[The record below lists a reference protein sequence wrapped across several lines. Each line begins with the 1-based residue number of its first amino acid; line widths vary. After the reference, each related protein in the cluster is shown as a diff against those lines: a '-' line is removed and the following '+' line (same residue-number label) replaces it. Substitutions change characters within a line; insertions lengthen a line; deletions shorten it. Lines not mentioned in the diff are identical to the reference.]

1 MTVLC
6 YEPIILTFIF
16 LSGIDDEPVKNETEV
31 KPEPEDFKDDLN
43 FNLVEEPELDFDDE
57 EDLPLKIVKKAKKRK
72 RPYEFACMYCKE
84 KFSKQADLKSHV
96 EECHNKCDTGEHKC
110 AKCDKSFDNQKS
122 LQRHHYLVHR
132 DKVACTECGLMFSK
146 NSLRQHMKDV
156 HVSKMFKQ
164 FQCDKCDFATHAKRL
179 LNAHFLNC
187 HDENSKKYV
196 CEKCSKR

>member
-1 MTVLC
+1 MIT
-6 YEPIILTFIF
+6 
-16 LSGIDDEPVKNETEV
+16 GIDRVEEPLKNESEV
-31 KPEPEDFKDDLN
+31 KSEPEDFKDDLN
-43 FNLVEEPELDFDDE
+43 LNLVEPDLDFDDL
-57 EDLPLKIVKKAKKRK
+57 EDLPLKPPKKAKKSK
-72 RPYEFACMYCKE
+72 RPYEFGCMYCDQ
-84 KFSKQADLKSHV
+84 KFTKQVDLKCHI
-96 EECHNKCDTGEHKC
+96 EENHNDCDMGVTHKC
-110 AKCDKSFDNQKS
+110 VKCDKIFDNQKS

-132 DKVACTECGLMFSK
+132 DKVACEECGLMFSK